1 MTENFSGFSD
11 EMCRFFIELRFN
23 NNKEWFGAN
32 RDRYTKLVKEPM
44 DAFAAELNEALIKQ
58 TGVKTMFSVSR
69 INRDIRFTKNK
80 EPYRDHRWVVF
91 KRDVGDWKRKPV
103 LYFEIGAEYYSVG
116 LGFYDAPPEYMSAF
130 RKKIDSNI
138 PQFESLIKKYD
149 KSQYQLW
156 GDSYKKKFPGQRSDS
171 VNNWYTRKSIALQ
184 LTLPTDSRILSREIL
199 DFSLEQFMFL
209 MPLNEYLNGVS
220 V

>member
-116 LGFYDAPPEYMSAF
+116 LGFYDALA
-130 RKKIDSNI
+130 
-138 PQFESLIKKYD
+138 QF
-149 KSQYQLW
+149 
-156 GDSYKKKFPGQRSDS
+156 
-171 VNNWYTRKSIALQ
+171 Q
-184 LTLPTDSRILSREIL
+184 LTGKPIRTALAAKVTHTDHFFHGVTLLMSLGNIAASRTFLKPRRCIVSR
-199 DFSLEQFMFL
+199 SS
-209 MPLNEYLNGVS
+209 PKPNPPCGGAPYLWS
-220 V
+220 MR

>member
-91 KRDVGDWKRKPV
+91 KRDVGD
-103 LYFEIGAEYYSVG
+103 
-116 LGFYDAPPEYMSAF
+116 
-130 RKKIDSNI
+130 
-138 PQFESLIKKYD
+138 
-149 KSQYQLW
+149 
-156 GDSYKKKFPGQRSDS
+156 
-171 VNNWYTRKSIALQ
+171 
-184 LTLPTDSRILSREIL
+184 
-199 DFSLEQFMFL
+199 
-209 MPLNEYLNGVS
+209 
-220 V
+220 